1 MKGGKVIGAGTFGC
15 VFNPPLKCKDNKDK
29 NYQVSKLLKLKDLH
43 EEVDQTDK
51 IHKHISILFIFKYV
65 FCLGFLDG
73 KSGLAYCISHNLIYR
88 IMVDIRI
95 ITGDMHY
102 QNNIKHK
109 ILE

>member
-1 MKGGKVIGAGTFGC
+1 MKNQDIGLTQKLYEKS
-15 VFNPPLKCKDNKDK
+15 PLIIRC
-29 NYQVSKLLKLKDLH
+29 
-43 EEVDQTDK
+43 
-51 IHKHISILFIFKYV
+51 IMLFIFKYV

-73 KSGLAYCISHNLIYR
+73 RSGLAYCISHNLIYR

-95 ITGDMHY
+95 ITGDMNY